1 MAISGPVRAEVIF
14 HIYPVIRGIIKGKL
28 CYIDGT
34 IPDTSVGV
42 VLHEP
47 GRVKIV

>member
-34 IPDTSVGV
+34 IPDTSV
-42 VLHEP
+42 LHEP